1 MTFVYTLK
9 DVIGLVALGVG
20 VAGLLLL
27 IVIARIA
34 DKLAERRKKREERIE
49 KRLQEKY
56 DKVEPERASDD
67 NETNYCIKRYRKIS
81 VAKGV
86 RHH

>member
-34 DKLAERRKKREERIE
+34 DKVAERRKKREERIE
-49 KRLQEKY
+49 KRLQEMY
-56 DKVEPERASDD
+56 DKVELERASDD
-67 NETNYCIKRYRKIS
+67 NNTNY
-81 VAKGV
+81 
-86 RHH
+86 